1 MSFAFKSNFWS
12 LDVGVITVLLFD
24 SGDCAVLQRE
34 VTNNENQ
41 TSSTS
46 DDAEKQWANV
56 NLPPIVP
63 DDPIFVVN
71 IADCLSELSENYL
84 PSTLHR
90 VMPDT
95 GTSPRNC
102 LALFVGLDPQESLI
116 FNRGG
121 ANEVMSYEQ
130 WRKRRIEKSQKVLQM
145 TNK

>member
-1 MSFAFKSNFWS
+1 M
-12 LDVGVITVLLFD
+12 LFD

-34 VTNNENQ
+34 VTNNANQ
-41 TSSTS
+41 TTS
-46 DDAEKQWANV
+46 NSADAEKKWANV
-56 NLPPIVP
+56 NLPPIIP

-102 LALFVGLDPQESLI
+102 LALFVGLDPQESLT
-116 FNRGG
+116 FNRGDT
-121 ANEVMSYEQ
+121 NHEVMSYEQ

-145 TNK
+145 NNK